1 MLQNN
6 LKRSKEAYYELE
18 NIIKNAINSG
28 KRVFINIV
36 KPEDRGK
43 KNWIKRGI
51 IGISLIGLVLTT
63 LYLLNNNNKDE

>member
-1 MLQNN
+1 LLQNN